1 MRIIA
6 GECKGRRIEG
16 PSDDKTRPT
25 SDPVRESIFNI
36 LGDRVEDRNVI
47 DLFAGSGA
55 LGLEAMSRGAKN
67 ATFVDI
73 NRENIRLI
81 YRNAKSLGYEDR
93 AKVTLGDA
101 HRFGRSLLV
110 DPSTPLLFFLDP
122 PYLEYERHADKIG
135 ELIEVLVQKA
145 PEGSTIVVESG
156 KHWNENLLPNLEE
169 WDIRRYG
176 GTVVAFRYID
186 ASMVGEL
193 TDVETGVDGEVNGEP
208 QSRLCD

>member
-6 GECKGRRIEG
+6 GECRGRRIEG

-36 LGDRVEDRNVI
+36 LGDRVVDRTVI

-55 LGLEAMSRGAKN
+55 LGLEALSRGAKY

-73 NRENIRLI
+73 NRENVRLI

-93 AKVTLGDA
+93 TKVSLADA
-101 HRFGRSLLV
+101 HRFGKSLSV
-110 DPSTPLLFFLDP
+110 DVETPLVFFLDP
-122 PYLEYERHADKIG
+122 PYLEYERHADRIG
-135 ELIEVLVQKA
+135 ELIESLVQKA

-156 KHWNENLLPNLEE
+156 KHWNEKLLPNLEE

-176 GTVVAFRYID
+176 GTAVAFRYID
-186 ASMVGEL
+186 ASLPGEL
-193 TDVETGVDGEVNGEP
+193 THVETGVDDEIHDDP
-208 QSRLCD
+208 QS